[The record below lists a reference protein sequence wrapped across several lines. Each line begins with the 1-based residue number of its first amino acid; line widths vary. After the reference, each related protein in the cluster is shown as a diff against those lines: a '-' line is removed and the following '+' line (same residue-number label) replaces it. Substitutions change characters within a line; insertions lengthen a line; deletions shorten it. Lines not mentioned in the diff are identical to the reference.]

1 MIKRGYLVQMNYDVS
16 DSEKQYASLALRD
29 FKYAIRNLDAAN
41 NFLNMIK
48 TPFKKTPDTPPE
60 EIFKIRAALRRY
72 RDKAVENFNVFKNTA
87 FNCVKLMKNFSS
99 DTQTVKLMKSFISAI
114 DQLESSVNKMVDLFD
129 DLKSPEFTKKIVE
142 IIEKIQKDC
151 ATIVEISDE
160 RIKEHIEDN
169 ILAQTW
175 VDTVGHELNMR
186 VEEKKPLFVELYNK
200 TQDQLNETIK
210 ERGQLGN

>member
-1 MIKRGYLVQMNYDVS
+1 MYKKSYITQMNYDVS
-16 DSEKQYASLALRD
+16 DSDKQYASLALRS
-29 FKYAIRNLDAAN
+29 FKHAIKNLDNAN

-48 TPFKKTPDTPPE
+48 TPFKKTPDTPVE

-72 RDKAVENFNVFKNTA
+72 RDKAVDNFNEFKNA
-87 FNCVKLMKNFSS
+87 SFNCVKLMKNFSS
-99 DTQTVKLMKSFISAI
+99 DTQTVKLMKSFISSI

-129 DLKSPEFTKKIVE
+129 DLKSDDFSKKIVE

-151 ATIVEISDE
+151 STIVEIADE

-175 VDTVGHELNMR
+175 VDTVGHKLNTKI
-186 VEEKKPLFVELYNK
+186 EDKKPLFVELYNK
-200 TQDQLNETIK
+200 TQDQLNESLK
-210 ERGQLGN
+210 EKQ